1 MPQVLNRFSSSCCFV
16 VEAYITED
24 NLKTDHIL
32 ARCVRENDGW
42 IRLELLSR
50 CNKLSCYNYD
60 RILHALY
67 SKGSNVIELS
77 SFEPRCIRRR
87 CQPLTGDSIQ
97 NNRTVIVTGLPHDI
111 KCEEL
116 IGFFNRFYPIEEIK
130 MFSSSKRFNGEIHVI
145 FNKSQD
151 ALAFVQQSKLTPINY
166 GNDQSF
172 NGYTLVCKLLNDDLN
187 KDLIKQ
193 EDQHSF
199 IKGKRIETMN
209 TYFLNEMIFL

>member
-1 MPQVLNRFSSSCCFV
+1 
-16 VEAYITED
+16 
-24 NLKTDHIL
+24 
-32 ARCVRENDGW
+32 
-42 IRLELLSR
+42 
-50 CNKLSCYNYD
+50 
-60 RILHALY
+60 
-67 SKGSNVIELS
+67 
-77 SFEPRCIRRR
+77 
-87 CQPLTGDSIQ
+87 
-97 NNRTVIVTGLPHDI
+97 
-111 KCEEL
+111 
-116 IGFFNRFYPIEEIK
+116 

-166 GNDQSF
+166 G

-209 TYFLNEMIFL
+209 TYYLNEMIFFCRKIIFYSTFKSFVACFIQYKYFIDK